1 MVRAWTTDGR
11 VIEKPLR
18 AGEDTSE
25 WLAARPDVKA
35 LLRHREAPVA
45 FSAAAG
51 TEPGSWYLG
60 RIPLGGRVRLG
71 KVAIEALDPEAVLSV
86 ARVSLHDASTGTSA
100 PLSALPSLLEAQPG
114 WRPLCATMGDTIY
127 ENRDALPRAWLVR
140 RVVPASPPDAL
151 AAVHGGR
158 LPDGTAFEPRRV
170 ALVEEGKETD
180 FGPLDPQARMDMTSD
195 SPNRS
200 TVRTRCRT
208 PAFLVLAEADYPGW
222 RATVDGV
229 PAALVRADHA
239 LRGLALAAGD
249 HRVELEYRPRSFA
262 FGMALSAMAVAGLAF
277 AGRAVRRRVWP
288 PLAAVALLPAVWLA
302 VAAGRLP
309 VSSARASEVLPRH
322 AAPRDGLVDLAAVPD
337 AAGALGDGW
346 WPAEAWAMGQ
356 AGRWTAGAAALRL
369 ERPHAEAGLAVDMT
383 LDSPSGE
390 TAGRIEI
397 AGRTVRAF
405 HGPNGRRRE
414 VVDIADV
421 AGRVL
426 EVRIV
431 ADRPFAS
438 PVVPIGRSQGVFVHS
453 VRIMPSAVA
462 AEIEPG
468 RAEDGRPELVSG
480 WWGAETWPGGPDG
493 RWTTERAAL
502 LLGRR
507 EAEDGL
513 ILDVTFDHPRGMTT
527 GRIEVEGGPVREV
540 RAANGRQTVM
550 LDIGAVPG
558 RTVRVRLVADR
569 PFVPRRYDPSA
580 GDGRAL
586 GFFVHSARLCSFSR
600 CP

>member
-1 MVRAWTTDGR
+1 
-11 VIEKPLR
+11 
-18 AGEDTSE
+18 
-25 WLAARPDVKA
+25 
-35 LLRHREAPVA
+35 
-45 FSAAAG
+45 
-51 TEPGSWYLG
+51 
-60 RIPLGGRVRLG
+60 
-71 KVAIEALDPEAVLSV
+71 
-86 ARVSLHDASTGTSA
+86 
-100 PLSALPSLLEAQPG
+100 
-114 WRPLCATMGDTIY
+114 
-127 ENRDALPRAWLVR
+127 
-140 RVVPASPPDAL
+140 
-151 AAVHGGR
+151 
-158 LPDGTAFEPRRV
+158 
-170 ALVEEGKETD
+170 
-180 FGPLDPQARMDMTSD
+180 
-195 SPNRS
+195 
-200 TVRTRCRT
+200 
-208 PAFLVLAEADYPGW
+208 
-222 RATVDGV
+222 
-229 PAALVRADHA
+229 
-239 LRGLALAAGD
+239 
-249 HRVELEYRPRSFA
+249 
-262 FGMALSAMAVAGLAF
+262 
-277 AGRAVRRRVWP
+277 
-288 PLAAVALLPAVWLA
+288 
-302 VAAGRLP
+302 
-309 VSSARASEVLPRH
+309 
-322 AAPRDGLVDLAAVPD
+322 
-337 AAGALGDGW
+337 
-346 WPAEAWAMGQ
+346 MGQ

-493 RWTTERAAL
+493 RWTTEGAAL

-550 LDIGAVPG
+550 LDIGALPG